1 MTGRIGSHRWLKGAA
16 LAGGGM
22 AAFTVAFSYPVL
34 IHLGRI
40 GVVWDWP
47 EFLMRNWV
55 AFYSL
60 RHFHQVPLWNPY
72 ECGGMPLLAHPS
84 SQILTPLFALQ
95 MLFGPFAG
103 LDLQIPVHLAIAWS
117 GGYVL
122 GQVLGMG
129 SLGRLTCASVFP
141 ASSWFYLHIA
151 VGHLNFLPTAY
162 LTWVAA
168 LALAGSRNRRLL
180 PWITAGLLLAI
191 MFGEGGVYQP
201 TQAIML
207 ALLIALWMAAANRKW
222 RPILGIFVMLAF
234 AAGFGAIK
242 LLPSFQMMR
251 LHPRPIE
258 NIEYSPVKI
267 LLQGLFGHYQY
278 YDRPR
283 IEEWG
288 FWEAGAYLGPAAAA
302 LALIGLAA
310 SPRRCVPWLL
320 AAGLFLL
327 LAVGGPRPWFPWPLL
342 HHLPVFAWERM
353 PERFLILA
361 VLAAGVMAGFGADFL
376 AHLFPP
382 IGAIVAAVLL
392 LTAVADAWTVSRP
405 DMDAPVAGQVEPAPL
420 SARFVQ
426 DYEDPWSML
435 NLALS
440 NRGALHCNEELDFH
454 EVANMKVTASNQPG
468 YRGEYYLL
476 GPGVLAQNLW
486 TPNALGY
493 DVNTPGPNVLV
504 VNQNYDAN
512 WRLAHGHGQV
522 VSQNGLLAVRLPPG
536 PQPLRLVY
544 RSNLFRLGAAISLM
558 TCVAALILW
567 RRERARSAA

>member
-1 MTGRIGSHRWLKGAA
+1 
-16 LAGGGM
+16 M
-22 AAFTVAFSYPVL
+22 AVFTVAFSYPVL
-34 IHLGRI
+34 THLGQI

-55 AFYSL
+55 AFQSL
-60 RHFHQVPLWNPY
+60 RNFHQIPLWNPY
-72 ECGGMPLLAHPS
+72 ECGGMPLWAHPS
-84 SQILTPLFALQ
+84 SQILTPLFALP
-95 MLFGPFAG
+95 MLFGPFVG
-103 LDLQIPVHLAIAWS
+103 LDLQIPVHLAIAWC

-122 GQVLGMG
+122 GRVLGMG
-129 SLGRLTCASVFP
+129 YMGRLACASVFP

-162 LTWVAA
+162 LPWVAA
-168 LALAGSRNRRLL
+168 VAVAGSKSRSLL
-180 PWITAGLLLAI
+180 PWIGAGLLLAI

-207 ALLIALWMAAANRKW
+207 AVLIALWMAAVSRSW
-222 RPILGIFVMLAF
+222 RPIAGIFVMLAF

-242 LLPSFQMMR
+242 LLPSFQMMH
-251 LHPRPIE
+251 LHPRPIQ
-258 NIEYSPVKI
+258 NIEYSPVKF

-288 FWEAGAYLGPAAAA
+288 FWEVGAYLGPAAAA
-302 LALIGLAA
+302 LALAGLAGW
-310 SPRRCVPWLL
+310 PRRCIPWLL
-320 AAGLFLL
+320 AAGLFFI
-327 LAVGGPRPWFPWPLL
+327 LALGGPRPWFPWPLL

-353 PERFLILA
+353 PERFLILL
-361 VLAAGVMAGFGADFL
+361 VLAAAVMAGFGADFL
-376 AHLFPP
+376 AHLYPP
-382 IGAIVAAVLL
+382 MGTIVAAILL
-392 LTAVADAWTVSRP
+392 LTAVADAWTVIRP
-405 DMDAPVAGQVEPAPL
+405 DMDAPVAGQLEVAPP

-454 EVANMKVTASNQPG
+454 EVANMKVIASNQPG

-476 GPGVLAQNLW
+476 GPGALAQSRW
-486 TPNALGY
+486 TPNALAF
-493 DVNTPGPNVLV
+493 DVITQRPNILV

-512 WRLAHGHGQV
+512 WRITHGSGQV
-522 VSQNGLLAVRLPPG
+522 ISQGGLLAVRLPPG
-536 PQPLRLVY
+536 GQHLRLVY
-544 RSNLFRLGAAISLM
+544 RSNLFRLGALISLM
-558 TCVAALILW
+558 TCVMAVLLW
-567 RRERARSAA
+567 WRERERSTA